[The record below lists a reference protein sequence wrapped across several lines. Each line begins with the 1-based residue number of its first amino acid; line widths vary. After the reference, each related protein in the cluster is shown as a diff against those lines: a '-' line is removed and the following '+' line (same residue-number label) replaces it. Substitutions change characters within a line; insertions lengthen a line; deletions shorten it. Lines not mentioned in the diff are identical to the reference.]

1 MTSTAAEIRARWKSA
16 IPAPWRRRLRL
27 FLSEAPQRLRD
38 AVPDAAELLLARPE
52 RMPPARLRRRVSLS
66 SSRREFDDA
75 GRLAARDVLRAFEAS
90 RAPGRGYP
98 RWLDFGCGAG
108 RVARHVRASP
118 EVAELHGVDVDREA
132 VTWLAARARGAG
144 AGEFTAI
151 PRHPPTLLPDSFFDV
166 VYAVSVFTHFDE
178 RLEGEWLDELVR
190 VLAPGGLLVATTLSP
205 KLVWTR
211 PDLTEDQRRGLSDR
225 GFLFAP
231 GGGPFNEDGAFSS
244 RERLEAVW
252 GRRLRPRLFE
262 EHGLAAYQDLSVWE
276 KV

>member
-1 MTSTAAEIRARWKSA
+1 M
-16 IPAPWRRRLRL
+16 
-27 FLSEAPQRLRD
+27 SEAPHRVRD
-38 AVPDAAELLLARPE
+38 ALPDAAELLLARPC

-75 GRLAARDVLRAFEAS
+75 GRLAARDVLRAFEACRS
-90 RAPGRGYP
+90 RERAYP
-98 RWLDFGCGAG
+98 RWLDFACGSG
-108 RVARHVRASP
+108 RVARHVGTSAD
-118 EVAELHGVDVDREA
+118 VVELHGVDVDHEA
-132 VTWLAARARGAG
+132 VSWLAARTHREGA
-144 AGEFTAI
+144 FSAI
-151 PRHPPTLLPDSFFDV
+151 PRHPPTYLPEAFFDV

-178 RLEGEWLDELVR
+178 GLEEEWLGELSR

-211 PDLTEDQRRGLSDR
+211 PDLTDDQRRALADR

-231 GGGPFNEDGAFSS
+231 GAGPFNEDGAFAS

-252 GRRLRPRLFE
+252 GRHLRPRLFE

-276 KV
+276 KPGPD